1 MMATRLS
8 DSELAARIRT
18 SNRQR
23 AARQHERLRTAG
35 KVQLNIWLA
44 TDVKAAL
51 ATAAATNGE
60 TVSQAAER
68 LLSAGL
74 AEPNATR
81 DEKPATSR
89 CWECAAE
96 MPEGMESEPFCSDCI
111 PTTVYTVGV
120 SDKAELM
127 NEVAVMLEE
136 GLSGNE
142 IARRLNASGR
152 RTAAGTEFIGANL
165 LRDYRAWAKKAGAD
179 RTTAPNLCTQGGAD
193 FG

>member
-1 MMATRLS
+1 MATRVS
-8 DSELAARIRT
+8 DGELAARV
-18 SNRQR
+18 RQR
-23 AARQHERLRTAG
+23 NRANSERRRVKLAAGG
-35 KVQLNIWLA
+35 KVQLLTWIPA
-44 TDVKAAL
+44 TLRSEIASL
-51 ATAAATNGE
+51 AAANGE

-74 AEPNATR
+74 NATR

-89 CWECAAE
+89 CWECDVE

-111 PTTVYTVGV
+111 PPTVYAVGV
-120 SDKAELM
+120 SDKSALM
-127 NEVAVMLEE
+127 NEVAAMLEE

-165 LRDYRAWAKKAGAD
+165 LRDYRGWVKKASNEG
-179 RTTAPNLCTQGGAD
+179 
-193 FG
+193 

>member
-51 ATAAATNGE
+51 ATAAAANGE

-74 AEPNATR
+74 NATR

-89 CWECAAE
+89 CWECDVE

-111 PTTVYTVGV
+111 PPTVYAVGV
-120 SDKAELM
+120 SDKSALM
-127 NEVAVMLEE
+127 NEVAAMLEE

-165 LRDYRAWAKKAGAD
+165 LRDYRGWVKKASNEG
-179 RTTAPNLCTQGGAD
+179 
-193 FG
+193 